1 MAFLR
6 TISYL
11 YGVMRDINLVS
22 VMNKNDLKFEML
34 LTQLEE
40 ASIRLEKYKA
50 KGWSSMVE
58 STKALMAK
66 LEAKIDALEA

>member
-1 MAFLR
+1 
-6 TISYL
+6 
-11 YGVMRDINLVS
+11 
-22 VMNKNDLKFEML
+22 MNKNDLKFELL